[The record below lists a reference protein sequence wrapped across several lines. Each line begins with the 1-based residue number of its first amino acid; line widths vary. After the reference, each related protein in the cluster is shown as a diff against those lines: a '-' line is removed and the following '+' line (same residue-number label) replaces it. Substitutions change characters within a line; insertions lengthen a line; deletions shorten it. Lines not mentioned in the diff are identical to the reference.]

1 MLNQCVWHETDQL
14 VTESVM
20 HVNLCFRVSL
30 CPGCALHLYIS
41 CKRCSANVCGMKHH
55 QLAAEC
61 VVHVNLRAFLSPCI
75 LSVPCICTFL
85 WMVRCESLRISV
97 EFWVSEGLC

>member
-1 MLNQCVWHETDQL
+1 
-14 VTESVM
+14 
-20 HVNLCFRVSL
+20 
-30 CPGCALHLYIS
+30 
-41 CKRCSANVCGMKHH
+41 MKHH